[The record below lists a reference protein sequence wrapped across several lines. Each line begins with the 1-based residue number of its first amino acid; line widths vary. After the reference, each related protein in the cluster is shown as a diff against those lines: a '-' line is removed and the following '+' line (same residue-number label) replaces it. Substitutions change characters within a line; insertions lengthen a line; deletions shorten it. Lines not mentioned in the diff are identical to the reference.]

1 LLSGIVVVPS
11 GVPISAPLPGSLGC
25 NNVGLPARDESA
37 ARILSADIAA
47 CAAAEATAF
56 ADPLAFPDD
65 L

>member
-1 LLSGIVVVPS
+1 
-11 GVPISAPLPGSLGC
+11 VPISTPLPGSLGC
-25 NNVGLPARDESA
+25 NSADAPAGDESA